1 VIYLES
7 LIIAC
12 AILPG
17 MAISRRQFFRGVVGK
32 GETPQREQERKT
44 NSLDTYVRTNLLPYD
59 FPLTGEQTEEVLA
72 AVRAAIQP
80 VDGEDLFSYER
91 RQQMYQIVEETVS
104 PWRDEH
110 SKAEEVRRDAAI
122 LVQEFLAVETTPEER
137 VTLCQRFHI
146 PYPAVLEEEIAR
158 QVQAWLAGLPNA
170 RVAACDAAALR
181 DLVFSE
187 IKSWC

>member
-1 VIYLES
+1 
-7 LIIAC
+7 
-12 AILPG
+12 

-32 GETPQREQERKT
+32 GEARQRGQEQT
-44 NSLDTYVRTNLLPYD
+44 GTALDTYVRTNLLPYD

-80 VDGEDLFSYER
+80 PDGDERSECKPDRAQPSRDDLFTYER
-91 RQQMYQIVEETVS
+91 RQQMNEIVEKTVQ
-104 PWRDEH
+104 PWRDEYW
-110 SKAEEVRRDAAI
+110 KAEEVRRDAAI
-122 LVQEFLAVETTPEER
+122 LVQQFLAVETTPEER
-137 VTLCQRFHI
+137 VKLCQRFHI

-158 QVQAWLAGLPNA
+158 QVQAWLAGLSNA
-170 RVAACDAAALR
+170 RVAACDGAALR

>member
-1 VIYLES
+1 MYLES

-17 MAISRRQFFRGVVGK
+17 MAISRRQFFRGMVGQ
-32 GETPQREQERKT
+32 GEGRQNEEERKIHQ
-44 NSLDTYVRTNLLPYD
+44 LDAYVRTNLLPYD
-59 FPLTGEQTEEVLA
+59 FALTGEQTDRVLA

-80 VDGEDLFSYER
+80 GSDKELFSYEQ
-91 RQQMYQIVEETVS
+91 RQQMDRIAEETVR
-104 PWRDEH
+104 PWREEYW
-110 SKAEEVRRDAAI
+110 KAEEVRREAAI

-137 VTLCQRFHI
+137 TQLRQRFHI

-158 QVQAWLAGLPNA
+158 QVQSWLAGLPHS
-170 RVAACDAAALR
+170 RVAACDSAALR

-187 IKSWC
+187 IKTWC

>member
-1 VIYLES
+1 MYLES

-32 GETPQREQERKT
+32 GETRQREQERKT

-59 FPLTGEQTEEVLA
+59 FALTAEQTEEVLA
-72 AVRAAIQP
+72 TVRAAIQP
-80 VDGEDLFSYER
+80 AGGEDLFTHER
-91 RQQMYQIVEETVS
+91 RLQMNQIVEETVR
-104 PWRDEH
+104 PWRDENW
-110 SKAEEVRRDAAI
+110 KAEEVRRDAAI

-137 VTLCQRFHI
+137 DRLRQRFHI
-146 PYPAVLEEEIAR
+146 PDHAILEEEIAR
-158 QVQAWLAGLPNA
+158 QVQAWLAGLANA
-170 RVAACDAAALR
+170 CVAAYDAAALR

>member
-1 VIYLES
+1 MYLEA

-12 AILPG
+12 AILPD

-59 FPLTGEQTEEVLA
+59 FALTGEQTEEVLA
-72 AVRAAIQP
+72 TVRAAMQP
-80 VDGEDLFSYER
+80 AGGEDLFSYAR
-91 RQQMYQIVEETVS
+91 RQQMNQIVEETVR
-104 PWRDEH
+104 PWRDEYW
-110 SKAEEVRRDAAI
+110 KAEEVRREAAI
-122 LVQEFLAVETTPEER
+122 LVREFLAVETTPDER
-137 VTLCQRFHI
+137 LKLCQRFHI
-146 PYPAVLEEEIAR
+146 PSPAVLEEEVAR
-158 QVQAWLAGLPNA
+158 QVQAWLAGLSNA
-170 RVAACDAAALR
+170 RVAGYDAAALR